1 MSHLFRSS
9 RLFRSHYCFHL
20 LLCRCL
26 IKRAVQVCEPDD
38 PTSTILLWLPCGQD
52 RAGCLAHRQEI
63 LAHKADSRH
72 MGPCH
77 KSVYGNPSEPW
88 HGSSRQLCGALCVCV
103 CSGELSCSAPPAP
116 SDFTGEGKDSVLHRT
131 DLFASHQHTRMRRQ

>member
-88 HGSSRQLCGALCVCV
+88 HGSSRQLCGGLCVCV
-103 CSGELSCSAPPAP
+103 CVCARGNCPALHLLP
-116 SDFTGEGKDSVLHRT
+116 LLTLLVRGRIRCFTGQACLH
-131 DLFASHQHTRMRRQ
+131 HTSTQE